1 MLHCFNSAYPCL
13 PMVKKKI
20 HFPWHVLLFLWEEM
34 YNSISKQKRMP
45 CVLHSESKAYGIKYF
60 VR

>member
-1 MLHCFNSAYPCL
+1 
-13 PMVKKKI
+13 
-20 HFPWHVLLFLWEEM
+20 M
-34 YNSISKQKRMP
+34 YNSISKQKRIA